1 MKKRFYALCTVCLV
15 ICGILSSCNEGPYRI
30 QDGVIVFP
38 EPSRAPGQTD
48 MLSFAASPLDT
59 VRVGFIGLGMR
70 GPSAVYRF
78 SYIDGARVAALC
90 DLEPDRVDSS
100 CRILSER
107 GLPPASRY
115 SGEDGWKRLCESDDI
130 DLVYI
135 CTDWQSHVDIAVYA
149 MEHGKHVAVE
159 VPAAT
164 SVADCWRLVDT
175 SERTRRHCMMLENC
189 VYDFFELTTLNM
201 AQQGLFGE
209 ILHAEGSYIHNLSE
223 YWDDYYG
230 NWRLDFNR
238 SHRGDVYATHG
249 LGPDCQLLGI
259 HRGDRMDYL
268 VAMDTKSVIGR
279 SLAEERMG
287 KDSFANGDQTTTVI
301 RTVNEKT
308 ILLQHNVYTPRPYDR
323 MYQVVG
329 TKGYAEKYPYPGYSF
344 EPDQIEDSIRS
355 YDDLSSHSFVPD
367 DVRDALM
374 EKYRHPIVKEIEEK
388 AKKVGGH
395 GGMDFIMD
403 YRLVYCLR
411 NGLPLDQ
418 DVYDAA
424 EWSCIGELT
433 SASIENG
440 SKPVRVP
447 DFTRGAWDKL
457 DGLHFALVK

>member
-230 NWRLDFNR
+230 N
-238 SHRGDVYATHG
+238 
-249 LGPDCQLLGI
+249 
-259 HRGDRMDYL
+259 
-268 VAMDTKSVIGR
+268 
-279 SLAEERMG
+279 
-287 KDSFANGDQTTTVI
+287 
-301 RTVNEKT
+301 
-308 ILLQHNVYTPRPYDR
+308 
-323 MYQVVG
+323 
-329 TKGYAEKYPYPGYSF
+329 
-344 EPDQIEDSIRS
+344 
-355 YDDLSSHSFVPD
+355 
-367 DVRDALM
+367 
-374 EKYRHPIVKEIEEK
+374 
-388 AKKVGGH
+388 
-395 GGMDFIMD
+395 
-403 YRLVYCLR
+403 
-411 NGLPLDQ
+411 
-418 DVYDAA
+418 
-424 EWSCIGELT
+424 
-433 SASIENG
+433 
-440 SKPVRVP
+440 
-447 DFTRGAWDKL
+447 
-457 DGLHFALVK
+457 